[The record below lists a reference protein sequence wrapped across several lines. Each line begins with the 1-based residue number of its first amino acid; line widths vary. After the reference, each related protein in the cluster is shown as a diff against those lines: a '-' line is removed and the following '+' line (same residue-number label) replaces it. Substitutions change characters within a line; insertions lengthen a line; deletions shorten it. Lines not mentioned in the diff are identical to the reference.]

1 MLFKSLLPTYPHN
14 LTEFYKNSEHL
25 IETSPAQA
33 VAWFDKQTQEVRFF
47 ILTQIAAHLND
58 ATILDVGAGIGAL
71 YPYLKERYADFKYTA
86 LEYHGAFVKEL
97 KARYP
102 EITVIDNHFLNAPL
116 SENCF
121 DYVFCSGALTV
132 KNEDTKGIAIKCV
145 EKMFKVCKKGV
156 AFNMLSNLSDQMI
169 DEHALQYFS
178 PTEIFTF
185 SKTLTPF
192 VTLRHD
198 YLKGDFTIYLYK

>member
-1 MLFKSLLPTYPHN
+1 MLFKSLLHTYPHN

-25 IETSPAQA
+25 IESSPAQA

-47 ILTQIAAHLND
+47 ILSQINPDLSDAA
-58 ATILDVGAGIGAL
+58 ILDVGAGLGDL

-102 EITVIDNHFLNAPL
+102 EISVIDNHFLNAPL
-116 SENCF
+116 VENSY

-132 KNEDTKGIAIKCV
+132 KNEDTKGIALKCI
-145 EKMFKVCKKGV
+145 EKMFKICKKGV
-156 AFNMLSNLSDQMI
+156 AFNMLSDLSDQKI

-178 PTEIFTF
+178 PTEIFLF
-185 SKTLTPF
+185 AKSLTPF